1 AKHDLNNKLEDLRQR
16 LMSVMTEEFERE
28 LARSLARLREAITPY
43 TRFVRAER
51 QKLTTIEAE
60 LDGIRSA
67 LGQIQSRIEEM

>member
-1 AKHDLNNKLEDLRQR
+1 
-16 LMSVMTEEFERE
+16 
-28 LARSLARLREAITPY
+28 
-43 TRFVRAER
+43 VRAER